1 MAIGPDDLT
10 ALSLA
15 GSPSQAPD
23 GASVVV
29 AVQTVDPVDLE
40 YRRQLWTCQPDTAP
54 EPLTSAGPWSDSMPT
69 HSPDGTRIAFLSTRD
84 GRRQVHT
91 ADPDTGAVRALGI
104 PEGRAVAVAWL
115 DDHRLV
121 AAVEHAPEVDPGAPV
136 IVEWLR
142 YKRDGGPSFVEPT
155 HELWLLDLSEPATRL
170 AALRGRFGGLVT
182 VHGTVVYALEE
193 RHSDQP
199 TPGTEIRRLDP
210 ATGADELLWHCP
222 AMVAGFTATDLSGDL
237 VVVSSMAPG
246 HSSVPPRLWLV
257 RDGEARPAFPEADL
271 DCDRAILGDSR
282 LLGRHAVVQ
291 PVAGSDDVVFVATVG
306 EEVALFTGDP
316 AGGATPVRITP
327 EGVSV
332 TDFSSANHGRVA
344 ACLESPA
351 HPVELHLVPL
361 TPGRPRRISDLNDD
375 WTGQAEPVGAERI
388 TLTAGDGTE
397 LHAMLYR
404 PPGAGSGPLV
414 VRVHGGPHLAWGA
427 SFDVENQSLV
437 SAGYRVLQPNPR
449 GSAGR
454 GAAFRAGTVG
464 DWGGADHADLM
475 AFVDW
480 AVSTGVADPDRLY
493 LAGGSYGGFLI
504 NWTLTRTKRF
514 RAAVS
519 ERSISNFVS
528 KLGTSDNGFTVNRF
542 ELGGADVFD
551 DGAAALLD
559 LSPLRHAAA
568 ITTPLLLIHG
578 EEDYR
583 CPIEQSEQL
592 FVALR
597 RLGVPARFARFPG
610 ESHNLAT
617 AGRPDHRV
625 TRLKMII
632 DWLGEHGEPDQRAS
646 RSASQASASG

>member
-15 GSPSQAPD
+15 GSPSLAPD
-23 GASVVV
+23 GGSAVV
-29 AVQTVDPVDLE
+29 AVQTVDLVEQE
-40 YRRQLWTCQPDTAP
+40 YRRQLWTCQPDASP
-54 EPLTSAGPWSDSMPT
+54 EPLTPAGGWSDSVPT
-69 HSPDGTRIAFLSTRD
+69 HSPDGSRIALLSTRD
-84 GRRQVHT
+84 GRRQVHV
-91 ADPDTGAVRALGI
+91 ADPDTGAVRALPV
-104 PEGRAVAVAWL
+104 PEGKAVAVAWL

-121 AAVEHAPEVDPGAPV
+121 ATVEHAPELDPGAPV

-142 YKRDGGPSFVEPT
+142 YKRDGSPNFVEPT
-155 HELWLLDLSEPATRL
+155 HELWLLDLAEPATRL
-170 AALRGRFGGLVT
+170 AELSGRFAGLVT
-182 VHGTVVYALEE
+182 VRGRVVYALEE
-193 RHSDQP
+193 RHSDRP
-199 TPGTEIRRLDP
+199 YPGTDFRSLDP
-210 ATGADELLWHCP
+210 ATGADELLWRCP

-237 VVVSSMAPG
+237 IVVSSMAAG
-246 HSSVPPRLWLV
+246 HSSVPPKLWLV
-257 RDGEARPAFPEADL
+257 RDGEAVPVFPDADL

-282 LLGRHAVVQ
+282 LLGRHAVIQ
-291 PVAGSDDVVFVATVG
+291 PVSGSDDVVFVATVG
-306 EEVALFTGDP
+306 EEAALFTGAP
-316 AGGATPVRITP
+316 TGAGAPVRITP
-327 EGVSV
+327 EGCSV
-332 TDFSSANHGRVA
+332 TDFSPAHHGQVA
-344 ACLESPA
+344 ACLESPTR
-351 HPVELHLVPL
+351 PVEVHLVGLAPG
-361 TPGRPRRISDLNDD
+361 TPKRISDLNDD
-375 WTGQAEPVGAERI
+375 WTGQAAPVDAERI
-388 TLTAGDGTE
+388 TVAGGDGTE

-404 PPGAGSGPLV
+404 SAGAAAGPLV
-414 VRVHGGPHLAWGA
+414 LRVHGGPHLAWGA
-427 SFDVENQSLV
+427 AFDVENQSLV

-454 GAAFRAGTVG
+454 GAVFRAGTVG
-464 DWGGADHADLM
+464 DWGGTDHADLM
-475 AFVDW
+475 AFADW
-480 AVSTGVADPDRLY
+480 AVATGVADPDRLY
-493 LAGGSYGGFLI
+493 LTGGSYGGFLT
-504 NWTLTRTKRF
+504 NWTLTRTQRF

-519 ERSISNFVS
+519 ERSISNFLS

-559 LSPLRHAAA
+559 LSPLRHASA

-617 AGRPDHRV
+617 AGRPDHRI
-625 TRLKMII
+625 TRLRMII
-632 DWLGEHGEPDQRAS
+632 AWLGEHGEPDQRAS